1 MAKIRIVTDSTCDL
15 PPELLEQYGILMVP
29 LKVMFGDK
37 VYRDGVD
44 LSSKEFYAKLRNAS
58 DLPTTSQPSPQE
70 FMEAYRPLVE
80 EGASIVSLHIS
91 GSLSGTLQSAR
102 LAKTMLNYD
111 DLEIVDTRL
120 VSTAL
125 GLAVLAAARAAAA
138 NRSKEEVLAAAGWVT
153 EHLQAYFLVDTL
165 EYLQRGGRIGKAQ
178 AFLGSLLNIKPV
190 LMLKE
195 GIIYPYEKV
204 RGKARAMD
212 RLVEIVA
219 EKFNSIDNLWCAIVH
234 GDDPEGLEQLREK
247 MQNNKVTC
255 SCMLTGEIGSVV
267 GTHAG
272 PGLLGIIGCPAPR
285 L

>member
-1 MAKIRIVTDSTCDL
+1 MAKIRIVTDSTCDI
-15 PPELLEQYGILMVP
+15 PPELLERYGIVVVP
-29 LKVMFGDK
+29 LKVMFGEE

-44 LSSKEFYAKLRNAS
+44 LSSREFYAKLRNTS
-58 DLPTTSQPSPQE
+58 GLPTTSQPTPQE
-70 FMEAYRPLVE
+70 FMEAYRPLVK

-120 VSTAL
+120 VSMAL
-125 GLAVLAAARAAAA
+125 GLAVLAAARAAAE

-178 AFLGSLLNIKPV
+178 AFLGSLLHIKPV

-212 RLVEIVA
+212 RLVEIAVA
-219 EKFNSIDNLWCAIVH
+219 KFGIMDDLWCALVH
-234 GDDPEGLEQLREK
+234 GDDPEGLEQLQEK
-247 MQNNKVTC
+247 MQNKLSC
-255 SCMLTGEIGSVV
+255 SWRLTGEIGPVV

-272 PGLLGIIGCPAPR
+272 PGLLGIVGCPAPQ